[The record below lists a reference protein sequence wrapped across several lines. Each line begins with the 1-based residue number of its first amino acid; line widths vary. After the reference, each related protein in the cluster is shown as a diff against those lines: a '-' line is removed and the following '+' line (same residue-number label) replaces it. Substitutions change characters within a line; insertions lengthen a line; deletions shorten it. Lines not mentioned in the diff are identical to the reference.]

1 MENRDWKETDF
12 GRIPFNWEYLTL
24 DDIKSDVKRS
34 LISGPFGSNISAK
47 FFKPSGIPVIRGNN
61 LSLDLSI
68 KFKDDG
74 FVFIDENKANE
85 LNTWAKKGD
94 VIFTAVGTIGQVGYL
109 DGNERFEKYII
120 SNKQIRLSVNENLI
134 LPLYSYYWFASD
146 LLKDMIIQRNTGSS
160 VPLINLTVLK
170 SLPVIVPPLPE
181 QKAIASVLSGLDD
194 KIDLLHQQNQTL
206 ETLAET
212 LFRQWFIEEVKE
224 DWEDC
229 TIEDLCIKINSGGT
243 PSTKIDSY
251 YNGDINWYSTKEL
264 NDNYLFSSNSKITQE
279 GLDNS
284 SAKIF
289 PAGTV
294 VIAIYAAPTVGRLG
308 ILTEDSAFNQ
318 AACGLVANDKICSK
332 EFLYLYLKNQRV
344 ELNLMASGSAQQ
356 NLNVGKIKSYPCF
369 VPDSIIMEKFK
380 FQVEP
385 LFSKI
390 LDNSKQIQ
398 TLTQLRDT
406 LLPKLMSGEVRVKN

>member
-1 MENRDWKETDF
+1 MENRNWKEYKLSDICNIISTKTSIQNATLENYISTENMINDF
-12 GRIPFNWEYLTL
+12 GGVQNAEKLPTTNTVNSF
-24 DDIKSDVKRS
+24 
-34 LISGPFGSNISAK
+34 
-47 FFKPSGIPVIRGNN
+47 
-61 LSLDLSI
+61 
-68 KFKDDG
+68 FKDDIL
-74 FVFIDENKANE
+74 FSNIRTYFKKV
-85 LNTWAKKGD
+85 WYAKFDGTVSQD
-94 VIFTAVGTIGQVGYL
+94 VLTFRAKEDIFSKFLY
-109 DGNERFEKYII
+109 YILC
-120 SNKQIRLSVNENLI
+120 NPEFTE
-134 LPLYSYYWFASD
+134 Y
-146 LLKDMIIQRNTGSS
+146 
-160 VPLINLTVLK
+160 TVLTSK
-170 SLPVIVPPLPE
+170 GAKMPRGDKDAIKNFELQLPPLPE
-181 QKAIASVLSGLDD
+181 QKAIASVLSSLDD

-206 ETLAET
+206 EALAET
-212 LFRQWFIEEVKE
+212 LFRQWFIERRPEHVEGEAKE
-224 DWEDC
+224 DLENC
-229 TIEDLCIKINSGGT
+229 TIGDLCIKINSGGT

-251 YNGDINWYSTKEL
+251 YNGNINWYSTKEL
-264 NDNYLFSSNSKITQE
+264 NDNFLFSSNSKITQE

-369 VPDSIIMEKFK
+369 IPDSITMEKFK
-380 FQVEP
+380 FQVIP
-385 LFSKI
+385 LFSKV

-406 LLPKLMSGEVRVKN
+406 LLPKLMSGEVRVEMQTD